1 MNYYESDLKLMAEV
15 RRYGKFDAEGCFNC
29 GSCTL
34 SCDLSNDQA
43 TFPRKSMRHV
53 VMGVK
58 QALLESVDPWV
69 CHDCGDCSVACPR
82 QTKPQESM
90 MTLRRYLVSAYDW
103 TGIASK
109 INRSKAGY
117 IGALSFMAVVVL
129 LLTGLYHVYVAKMP
143 LSDLTTTALPL
154 EHMFPT
160 MTYFTLAVILLPLLI
175 LTTNA
180 FRMYGLI
187 ASANQYSRGSSPSLP
202 SRVLT
207 FLTHFFTY
215 KKMAECPTGK
225 SRWVEHLFI
234 GIGCL
239 MMLFVK
245 TFALSWFQTDQVHPF
260 FHPQRW
266 VGYLAT
272 FFLLYGTGSIL
283 IARIKKEKE
292 VYKSSG
298 LQDWTFLLLLFG
310 TALSGI
316 ILHLCRISGLELA
329 TCYTYA
335 IHLIIAVPMLVIEMP
350 FGKWTHMIYRP
361 LAISLQSKKEGTLQ
375 PQWSQKEVSK
385 YATA

>member
-1 MNYYESDLKLMAEV
+1 MKYYESDLKLMTEV
-15 RRYGKFDAEGCFNC
+15 RKYGNFDAEGCFNC

-34 SCDLSNDQA
+34 SCHLSNDQA

-53 VMGVK
+53 VTGIK
-58 QALLESVDPWV
+58 GALLESVDPWV

-90 MTLRRYLVSAYDW
+90 MTLRRYLVSTYDW

-109 INRSKAGY
+109 INRSKAWY
-117 IGALSFMAVVVL
+117 IGSLSVAAIIVF
-129 LLTGLYHVYVAKMP
+129 LLTVLYHIYGAQMS
-143 LSDLTTTALPL
+143 LYDLATTGLGVG
-154 EHMFPT
+154 HMFP
-160 MTYFTLAVILLPLLI
+160 MITYFTMVVILLPLLI
-175 LTTNA
+175 LVTNA

-187 ASANQYSRGSSPSLP
+187 SSGYQNRGGSGPSLP
-202 SRVLT
+202 SRVVT
-207 FLTHFFTY
+207 FFTHFLTY

-225 SRWVEHLFI
+225 SRWLEHLFI

-239 MMLFVK
+239 MMLIVK
-245 TFALSWFQTDQVHPF
+245 LFALGWFQTDQVHPI

-292 VYKSSG
+292 VYKSSE

-335 IHLIIAVPMLVIEMP
+335 IHLIIAVPMLIIEMP

-361 LAISLQSKKEGTLQ
+361 LAISLQSKKEGALQ
-375 PQWSQKEVSK
+375 PQWPQKEVSK

>member
-1 MNYYESDLKLMAEV
+1 MNYYQSDLKLMAEV
-15 RRYGKFDAEGCFNC
+15 RKYGKFDAEGCFNC

-34 SCDLSNDQA
+34 NCDLSQDQA
-43 TFPRKSMRHV
+43 TFPRKSMRQV
-53 VMGVK
+53 ITGVK
-58 QALLESVDPWV
+58 QALLQSVDPWV
-69 CHDCGDCSVACPR
+69 CHDCGDCSTACPR
-82 QTKPQESM
+82 ETKPQESM

-103 TGIASK
+103 TGIASV
-109 INRSKAGY
+109 INRSKGWY
-117 IGALSFMAVVVL
+117 IGSLSLVAVIVCL
-129 LLTGLYHVYVAKMP
+129 LIVLYHIYGAKMS
-143 LSDLTTTALPL
+143 LSELTTTGLGVG
-154 EHMFPT
+154 HMFP
-160 MTYFTLAVILLPLLI
+160 MITYFTLVVILLPLLI
-175 LTTNA
+175 LITNA
-180 FRMYGLI
+180 FRMYGMI
-187 ASANQYSRGSSPSLP
+187 SSADQSGRKSPSLP
-202 SRVLT
+202 SRTAT

-245 TFALSWFQTDQVHPF
+245 VFALSWFQTDEVHPI

-266 VGYLAT
+266 IGYLAT

-283 IARIKKEKE
+283 IGRMKKEKE
-292 VYKSSG
+292 VYKSSE

-316 ILHLCRISGLELA
+316 ILHICRISGLELA

-335 IHLIIAVPMLVIEMP
+335 IHLIIAVPMLIIEMP

-361 LAISLQSKKEGTLQ
+361 LAIALQSKKEGTLQ

>member
-15 RRYGKFDAEGCFNC
+15 RKYGKFDAEGCFNC

-34 SCDLSNDQA
+34 NCDLSLDQA
-43 TFPRKSMRHV
+43 TFPRKSMRQV
-53 VMGVK
+53 ITGVK
-58 QALLESVDPWV
+58 QALLQSVAPWV
-69 CHDCGDCSVACPR
+69 CHDCGDCSTACPR
-82 QTKPQESM
+82 ETKPQESM

-109 INRSKAGY
+109 VNRSKGWY
-117 IGALSFMAVVVL
+117 IGSLSLVAVIVFLLIVL
-129 LLTGLYHVYVAKMP
+129 YHIYGAKMSLSELATTGLGVG
-143 LSDLTTTALPL
+143 
-154 EHMFPT
+154 HMFP
-160 MTYFTLAVILLPLLI
+160 MITYFTLVVILLPLLI
-175 LTTNA
+175 LVTNA
-180 FRMYGLI
+180 FRMYGMV
-187 ASANQYSRGSSPSLP
+187 ASADQYGKRPSPSLP
-202 SRVLT
+202 ARVST
-207 FLTHFFTY
+207 FVAHFFTY
-215 KKMAECPTGK
+215 KKMAECPSGR

-245 TFALSWFQTDQVHPF
+245 VFALSWFQTDEIHSIL
-260 FHPQRW
+260 HPQRW

-272 FFLLYGTGSIL
+272 FFLLYGTGRIL
-283 IARIKKEKE
+283 IGRIKKEKE
-292 VYKSSG
+292 VYKSSE

-316 ILHLCRISGLELA
+316 ILHICRISGLELA

-335 IHLIIAVPMLVIEMP
+335 IHLIIAVPMLIIEMP

-361 LAISLQSKKEGTLQ
+361 LAIALQPKKEGTLQ